1 MPRTS
6 HFRFFQLSNE
16 AAPLIEVGISNYYST
31 VTVRSLAI
39 AAGPLWWKDPT
50 VLLTGVIA
58 VATVG
63 FVVCTVALWLSTRRA
78 ANAATIAAEAAKKS
92 AEATIEAAAAAR
104 KSADLLSAQH
114 RPYVGVLAVELVGG
128 SNAENGSIWLIA
140 WTVKNFGTLPALNV
154 GATLEFKLDRKTFRS
169 ESGPCSAEIF
179 PQSSSERTLTDLKL
193 DDADRIAVRNG
204 DKALAVA
211 VQINYGTTDGQ
222 QFAYTAEV
230 RYKRGFGTF
239 YTYESW
245 TRAV

>member
-1 MPRTS
+1 M
-6 HFRFFQLSNE
+6 
-16 AAPLIEVGISNYYST
+16 IEVGVSNYYSL
-31 VTVRSLAI
+31 VTVPSLAI

-50 VLLTGVIA
+50 VLLTGVVA

-78 ANAATIAAEAAKKS
+78 ANAATMAAEAAKKS

-104 KSADLLSAQH
+104 KLADLLSAQH
-114 RPYVGVLAVELVGG
+114 RPYV
-128 SNAENGSIWLIA
+128 
-140 WTVKNFGTLPALNV
+140 
-154 GATLEFKLDRKTFRS
+154 RS

-211 VQINYGTTDGQ
+211 VQVNYGTTDGQ